1 MKAGWTFTF
10 LFNNPVP
17 ALILAYGSS
26 NLSKVQMETQKKI
39 LWVDDEIDLLRPHL
53 RLLEQKG
60 YQVDTAANGED
71 AIDLVKNKVYDLVF
85 LDEMMPGLGG
95 LQTLSEMKDISP
107 TLPVVMVT
115 KSEAESLM
123 EEAIGSKITDYLVK
137 PVNPSQILMACKK
150 IFDSKKISGA
160 HVSRDYIKEFQNISF
175 TLNTSLTESDWIDL
189 YLKLTNWDMELDAHP
204 ELGLR
209 QTLQDQKRECNAE
222 FGKFVE
228 RNYRKWIDDAQRPIM
243 LSPDVMERCVL
254 PELNDRTSVFFFV
267 IDCLRLDQWL
277 ILEEL
282 LSEYYTFEKQ
292 YYFSILPTATPYS
305 RNAIFSGYFPIEIEK
320 RFPEI
325 WSSEDDDDENS
336 RNRYEHQ
343 LMDKLLE
350 RKRIVLKPES
360 KYVKI
365 LDPEFGRQF
374 EANIISYTQS
384 RLTAVVVNFID
395 MLAHG
400 RSDSPLLKEIAP
412 DEAAYRSLT
421 RSWFQYSSLFGML
434 KTLASQKNVKVI
446 LTTDHGSVRCMRGS
460 KVVGDR
466 EASTNLR
473 YKFGRNLKVDEK
485 QAVFIKSPI
494 DYKLPRS
501 SVTTNYVM
509 AKEDYYFVYPTE
521 YHKYLN
527 QYRDSFQHGGISLQ
541 EMILPIVKLEPK

>member
-26 NLSKVQMETQKKI
+26 NLSKVKMETQKKI

-71 AIDLVKNKVYDLVF
+71 AIELVKNKVYDLVF

-107 TLPVVMVT
+107 ALPVVMVT

-160 HVSRDYIKEFQNISF
+160 QVSRDYIKEFQNISL
-175 TLNTSLTESDWIDL
+175 TLNTSLTESEWIDL

-228 RNYRKWIDDAQRPIM
+228 RNYRKWIDNAQRPIM

-374 EANIISYTQS
+374 EANIVSYTQS

-466 EASTNLR
+466 DASTNLR

-494 DYKLPRS
+494 DYKLPRG